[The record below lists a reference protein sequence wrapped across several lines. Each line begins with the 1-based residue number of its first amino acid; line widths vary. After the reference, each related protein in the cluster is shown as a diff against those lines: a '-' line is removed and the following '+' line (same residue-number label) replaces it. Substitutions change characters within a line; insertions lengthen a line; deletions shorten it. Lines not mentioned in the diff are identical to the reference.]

1 MCRPAGTSCASSVDS
16 VLGPSTGP
24 SSLSTVHSR
33 SSDWDVP
40 RAECR
45 EQSAFEVRERLPRRG
60 DEKPLPVRRHRRAAP
75 RQRARR
81 HEPAHRQRR
90 LVHQACRPARRAA
103 RRAVLPTYCRV
114 VHLERH
120 QVCPSLRAVDAR
132 AAPAPRSSRCPSGS
146 APSTR
151 RSRPRP
157 RCRRR
162 RPRPR
167 RRRRRA
173 IATTT
178 RVPW

>member
-1 MCRPAGTSCASSVDS
+1 MCPPAGTSCASSVDS

-24 SSLSTVHSR
+24 SLLSTVHSR

-120 QVCPSLRAVDAR
+120 QPWRSIHATPRHCVPLPAALPEPQCSQILRHACAQPAAQSPGDAR
-132 AAPAPRSSRCPSGS
+132 TCVSSYGISWARS
-146 APSTR
+146 
-151 RSRPRP
+151 
-157 RCRRR
+157 
-162 RPRPR
+162 
-167 RRRRRA
+167 
-173 IATTT
+173 
-178 RVPW
+178 